1 MVRFCIGKMGGGR
14 IVRYLMQ
21 QKQKGVTVENET
33 ATYIMAMQ
41 KINDALLLGLETSV
55 KTMKSWSEYSPERRE
70 IIIKSIEELIG
81 QSRKMLDITPT
92 GEGS

>member
-1 MVRFCIGKMGGGR
+1 MESEM
-14 IVRYLMQ
+14 
-21 QKQKGVTVENET
+21 

-81 QSRKMLDITPT
+81 QSRKMLDIKPDS
-92 GEGS
+92 EGSQDDGRVDR